1 MTGRRWALRCYPP
14 AFRERYGAELEQLV
28 ADAGASNPN
37 LLWGAAQAWMHPVFA
52 GELAERRRR
61 RLQATVG
68 TVWVAWCAAFFVTP
82 ALNRLLLDPP
92 PPDQSGTVPMLLR
105 AAEIIWLIGC
115 GFAAWAAL
123 VMTIRTALPTLR
135 SGRRAALRPLLAA
148 GAAVLAEAAGLALL
162 AVLRGPVTGG
172 SLPIAFAVLGLVW
185 TLGLGP
191 TVLLVALGPVRV
203 LCRLAPTE
211 GDLRRALDRPGCGDR
226 TGLVLPAG
234 PGRGGHVGRRAAGH
248 GRRHVRTDLR
258 DGRTDQ
264 RETHGRAP
272 RGLTVRRGSCELGV
286 TTTHA
291 GLRLTTRSRARHCTG
306 RGSTTQ

>member
-105 AAEIIWLIGC
+105 AAEITWLIGC
-115 GFAAWAAL
+115 GFATWAAL

-211 GDLRRALDRPGCGDR
+211 GDLRRALGPAWGVVTALALCCLLD
-226 TGLVLPAG
+226 LAAVAMSAAG
-234 PGRGGHVGRRAAGH
+234 PLAMAGAMFGLICATAALISARR
-248 GRRHVRTDLR
+248 
-258 DGRTDQ
+258 
-264 RETHGRAP
+264 
-272 RGLTVRRGSCELGV
+272 TV
-286 TTTHA
+286 
-291 GLRLTTRSRARHCTG
+291 GLRGA
-306 RGSTTQ
+306 